1 MEFINRQLFFF
12 FFCVLKDTLPATVCD
27 VFFQHSLSQYSK
39 VLQQQEVVKVGRR
52 PVNICCHYS
61 GVMRRVSSEVWVTW
75 LIILYAAGAP
85 DGTQGPGLTEAL
97 GPLAEFAPDALGCF
111 FQQLHFPDRHWRG
124 CAVFLPSG
132 LFPRPIRANL
142 CKAVTVGKC
151 MLLRVK
157 FACLLILI
165 HQRTGERE
173 RERERKYQGVQHSTV
188 IKVITIKKCTHFIR
202 WCILKDL

>member
-1 MEFINRQLFFF
+1 MEFINRQPFF

-61 GVMRRVSSEVWVTW
+61 CIMRGASSEVWVTW

-85 DGTQGPGLTEAL
+85 DGTRGPGLTRHW
-97 GPLAEFAPDALGCF
+97 GPLQSLPQRLPAASFSNSISQTLE
-111 FQQLHFPDRHWRG
+111 RRR
-124 CAVFLPSG
+124 FLPSG
-132 LFPRPIRANL
+132 LFPRAIRANL
-142 CKAVTVGKC
+142 CKVVTVGKC
-151 MLLRVK
+151 TLLKVK
-157 FACLLILI
+157 FKCLLILI

-173 RERERKYQGVQHSTV
+173 KEKISRGSTQHS
-188 IKVITIKKCTHFIR
+188 
-202 WCILKDL
+202 D